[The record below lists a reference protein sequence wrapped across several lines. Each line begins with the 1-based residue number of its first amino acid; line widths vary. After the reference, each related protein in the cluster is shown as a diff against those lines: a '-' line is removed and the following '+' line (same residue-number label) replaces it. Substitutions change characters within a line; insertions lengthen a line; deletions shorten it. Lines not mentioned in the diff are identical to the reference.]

1 MLVAAMVVL
10 VIGALCILVKGHAN
24 MINRRKK
31 RIMRAAERKKSLRKK
46 KMEEALIQMEIKNE
60 DKQKPKDSAVKAISK
75 SNPQTHRLPKP
86 KSKKDFI
93 IDIIDSALDGDV
105 GDDVEFVSTE
115 SIDRVSG
122 EQRRSR
128 RSSAESLTLSL
139 VFDSETDKPV
149 FRRM

>member
-1 MLVAAMVVL
+1 
-10 VIGALCILVKGHAN
+10 
-24 MINRRKK
+24 
-31 RIMRAAERKKSLRKK
+31 
-46 KMEEALIQMEIKNE
+46 MEEALIQMEIKNE

-105 GDDVEFVSTE
+105 GDDIEFVSTE

-122 EQRRSR
+122 EQRRSQ

>member
-1 MLVAAMVVL
+1 MVVV
-10 VIGALCILVKGHAN
+10 VIGSLCLLVKGHAN

-31 RIMRAAERKKSLRKK
+31 RIMRAAEKRKSLRKK
-46 KMEEALIQMEIKNE
+46 KAEELIQRELKAAE
-60 DKQKPKDSAVKAISK
+60 EKQKPKEGPIRAISK
-75 SNPQTHRLPKP
+75 SNPQTHRLQKP

-105 GDDVEFVSTE
+105 IGGDDVELVGSSE
-115 SIDRVSG
+115 SIDRISD

-128 RSSAESLTLSL
+128 RSSGESLTLSL
-139 VFDSETDKPV
+139 VFDNETERPV

>member
-1 MLVAAMVVL
+1 MVVL

-60 DKQKPKDSAVKAISK
+60 EKQKPKDSAVKAISK

-105 GDDVEFVSTE
+105 GDDIEFVSTE